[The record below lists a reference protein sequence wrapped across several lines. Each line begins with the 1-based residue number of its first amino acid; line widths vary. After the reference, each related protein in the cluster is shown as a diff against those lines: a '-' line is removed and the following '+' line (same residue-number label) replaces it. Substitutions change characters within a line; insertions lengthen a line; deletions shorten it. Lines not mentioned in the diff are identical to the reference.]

1 MRLIRPGLLGIFLSC
16 VALTAVGQD
25 FSIELHGPSVGIEV
39 GSEIHVVAT
48 ITNTSDHEVRFA
60 KGFGAEEFDFEI
72 EVRDEQGKTPPLT
85 ESYRNLKEHPAS
97 RWGSYATV
105 VLEPRKSF
113 DDDLVVTNLYLLKP
127 GKYEVR
133 VTGGKRPMWQ
143 IPSNE
148 RQKTTVTSNTIILT
162 VAK

>member
-1 MRLIRPGLLGIFLSC
+1 MRQIRPGLLCIILSF
-16 VALTAVGQD
+16 VASTAFGQE
-25 FSIELHGPSVGIEV
+25 FSIKLDGPTIGREV

-60 KGFGAEEFDFEI
+60 KGFGQEEFDCEI

-85 ESYRNLKEHPAS
+85 ESYRNLKEHPTS

-105 VLEPRKSF
+105 VLEPGKSF
-113 DDDLVVTNLYLLKP
+113 DDDLVVTHLYLLKP
-127 GKYEVR
+127 GKYEVK
-133 VTGGKRPMWQ
+133 VTRGKRPMWQ

-148 RQKTTVTSNTIILT
+148 RQKTTVTSNTIKLT
-162 VAK
+162 VEK